1 MNQEPNREPKG
12 EILIVDDSPVNL
24 DLLSKFLLDSGYKV
38 QVSLNGVSALMS
50 IQNKLPDLILLDSF
64 MPDMDGYQ
72 VNEQLKIN
80 KKAADIPVIFMIAV
94 DETLGRVKALMKAG
108 IDYIT
113 QPFEQAEVL
122 ARIENQLSI
131 RWLTKQLI
139 EEKARLQQEI
149 RVSQAAISQYQQ
161 TEIAL
166 KQSAF
171 KLKQH
176 NQALMELA
184 KHPAISQGDFKT
196 AVQAITKITADN
208 LAVERVSVWVFDSSE
223 NYLQCLELFNLSLN
237 QYGKEAELLIANYP
251 AYFQALSEN
260 QVIVANDAHTDLRTK
275 EYSEFYYQPRN
286 IMSVLDTPIRLKGK
300 TIGLISSEQVGT
312 FRHWTVEDQ
321 NFTRSIAD
329 LVTLALEAQER
340 KRNENLYRE
349 LFEGSVDGIAVVEIN
364 GQYIDCN
371 SSFQKMVGYSLEEL
385 QQIKF
390 QDLTPVKWHSKEVEV
405 VQKQLEGLP
414 VTFEKEYLRKD
425 GTIFPIELTAYCHKN
440 EFGEPITLWAIVR
453 DISAKKQVQAALI
466 ESEQKYRHLVEAS
479 QDMIWSL
486 DAEGCFTFVNAAV
499 KKIHGY
505 EPEEMIGRPFSD
517 FLPPEQI
524 AQDLK
529 TFDLLVKGESI
540 FQYESTHLAKDGR
553 HIKLMFTA
561 IALFDSEGR
570 LLKVT
575 GTASNVTERHQA
587 EAERNQLFASLQKS
601 EASLAAAQKIAHVG
615 SWTLN
620 LLTKKIT
627 WSAETFRIYN
637 LDPSQ
642 LEPTYAELIDRIH
655 PDDREPFE
663 RLVEDSIDK
672 RKPYITELRIIPHDR
687 NFSHRENPEI
697 RYIEARGEA
706 IYNEQGQAVELFGTV
721 RNITEHKLTEIALI
735 GSESKYRHLVETS
748 QDLIWSIDT
757 EGRFTFV
764 NPAFKQIYGY
774 ESEEILGR
782 PFTNFEAPE
791 RSAKDL
797 KVLQEIFAGKS
808 LIQYELTQLTKDGR
822 EINLLVNAS
831 ALFDDRG
838 NVIGAT
844 GTATNITERVQ
855 IEAALR
861 ESEARFALAVE
872 GVQDGIWDWNLRTN
886 QVYLSPRWK
895 SILGYADHELPNTIE
910 TWQQCLHPEDIERTY
925 AVLGNYLDGGSLI
938 YSVEF
943 RSRCKDGSY
952 RWILARGTALRDEL
966 GKPYRMCGSHTD
978 ISARKQ
984 AEAEIISSKDLLES
998 VFNESADAIFLVDA
1012 NTVKTVDCNRRAVE
1026 LFEAD
1031 SKDEL
1036 LNIAETILQKKPFT
1050 NEEVTDIINELNCQ
1064 GIWNRE
1070 LEYITK
1076 KGNLFWGSMAAKIIH
1091 VAHSQ
1096 MHLIRITDIS
1106 ERKQQE
1112 KALRLIVEG
1121 TASVTGNTFMH
1132 TCVRYLAEVL
1142 QVRYASMSESIDAT
1156 HTKVRILAFW
1166 QGETWIEHHEYLV
1179 ADTPRQTVLNSQK
1192 ICYYSQNLQ
1201 TLFPKDLDLVK
1212 LQAESY
1218 IGVPLVEEGY
1228 VLGLLS
1234 VLDVKPMIFDPEK
1247 ISILKIFAARAA
1259 AELKRQKVEQ
1269 VLRQKAKQEK
1279 AIAQIIQQMRSSLD
1293 IETIFR
1299 ATTEELRLAIN
1310 CDRVVVY
1317 RFDPDWSG
1325 KFVAESVA
1333 PNWIALLQK
1342 QQNNPSLTIGAMEDE
1357 RCTVSLDNTSDL
1369 VQDTYLQ
1376 ENHGSIYSQGINYR
1390 VVSDIYNSGFQECYI
1405 NLLEG
1410 FQARAYI
1417 IIPIIFSN
1425 KVWGLL
1431 ASYQNSNPRQWQATE
1446 INIVIQIGVHLGVAL
1461 QQAELLAQTQQ
1472 QSVQLAQAKDA
1483 AEVANQ
1489 AKSQFLASMS
1499 HELRTPLNAILGFT
1513 QVMNRDALA
1522 SPQQQEY
1529 LGIILRSGKHLL
1541 ELINDILEMTKIE
1554 AGITSL
1560 NETSFDLHRLLDSL
1574 FEMLQL
1580 GAASKGLQLSFK
1592 CASELPQYVQA
1603 DQGKLRQILINLLD
1617 NAIKFTDTGSVILRV
1632 NSTINKLAKKESNT
1646 AQIQLYFEVID
1657 TGPGIAPEEIELLFE
1672 AFSQT
1677 ETGRK
1682 SMGGT
1687 GLGLPIS
1694 RSFVQQM
1701 SGDITVKSTLKK
1713 GTTFRF
1719 NIPCDLAQPP
1729 QIQTRQSIRQVIKLE
1744 PNQKYRILVAE
1755 DDLASRQLL
1764 VQLLSSVGF
1773 QVREAVNGQEAV
1785 TLWQSWQPHLIWMD
1799 IQMPIMDGY
1808 EAIKQIR
1815 AAENQEFLTALNQ
1828 TDKIS
1833 ISTIIIALTSNA
1845 FEEQRNAIL
1854 KTGCDDFICKPFQEH
1869 LLFEKMAHHLGVRYL
1884 YKTEQSSQK
1893 GLPLPVSLTK
1903 QNLNVMPNE
1912 WIQQLYQAALAMD
1925 DQLVTELIQ
1934 DIPEAQINLSN
1945 ILIDL
1950 VDNFRLDIII
1960 DCIDNE

>member
-1 MNQEPNREPKG
+1 MNHEPNTQYKAN
-12 EILIVDDSPVNL
+12 ILIVEDTSVDLN
-24 DLLSKFLLDSGYKV
+24 LLSIFLSDSGYEV
-38 QVSLNGVSALMS
+38 QVALNGVNGLMS
-50 IQNKLPDLILLDSF
+50 LQNNLPDLILLDII
-64 MPDMDGYQ
+64 MPDMNGYQ
-72 VNEQLKIN
+72 VYEQLKIN
-80 KKAADIPVIFMIAV
+80 QQTADIPIIFVSASNA
-94 DETLGRVKALMKAG
+94 TLERVKTLMMAG
-108 IDYIT
+108 VDYIT
-113 QPFEQAEVL
+113 KPFEKAEIL

-131 RWLTKQLI
+131 RWLTKQLL
-139 EEKARLQQEI
+139 EEKARRQQEI
-149 RVSQAAISQYQQ
+149 SVSQAVIKQYQQ
-161 TEIAL
+161 AEIAF
-166 KQSAF
+166 KESAV

-184 KHPAISQGDFKT
+184 KHPAINQGNLKI
-196 AVQAITKITADN
+196 ALQAIIQITAYN
-208 LAVERVSVWVFDSSE
+208 LTVERVSIWVFDSSE
-223 NYLQCLELFNLSLN
+223 TYLQCLELFNLSLN
-237 QYGKEAELLIANYP
+237 QYCEEPELLVANYP
-251 AYFQALSEN
+251 AYFQALAEN
-260 QVIVANDAHTDLRTK
+260 QVIVANNAHTDPRTK
-275 EYSEFYYQPRN
+275 EYSKSYYQPRS

-300 TIGLISSEQVGT
+300 TVGLVSSQHVGT
-312 FRHWTVEDQ
+312 FRNWTVEDQ

-340 KRNENLYRE
+340 KRSENLYRE
-349 LFEGSVDGIAVVEIN
+349 LFEGSVDGIAVVETN

-385 QQIKF
+385 QQMKF
-390 QDLTPVKWHSKEVEV
+390 QDITPGKWHSKEIDI
-405 VQKQLEGLP
+405 VQRQIQGLP
-414 VTFEKEYLRKD
+414 VTFEKEYIRKD
-425 GTIFPIELTAYCHKN
+425 GTNFPIELTAYRHESN
-440 EFGEPITLWAIVR
+440 FEEPITLWAIVR
-453 DISAKKQVQAALI
+453 DISAKKRVEAALI

-486 DAEGCFTFVNAAV
+486 DAQGGFTFVNAAV
-499 KKIHGY
+499 KKIYGY
-505 EPEEMIGRPFSD
+505 EPEDMIGRPFTD

-524 AQDLK
+524 AQDLEI
-529 TFDLLVKGESI
+529 FDLLIKGKSI
-540 FQYESTHLAKDGR
+540 FQYESTHLAKDGSLL
-553 HIKLMFTA
+553 KLMFTA
-561 IALFDSEGR
+561 IAIFDSEGS
-570 LLKVT
+570 LLKVI
-575 GTASNVTERHQA
+575 GTASNVTERHQR
-587 EAERNQLFASLQKS
+587 ESERNQLFASLQKS
-601 EASLAAAQKIAHVG
+601 EASLVAAQKVAHMG
-615 SWTLN
+615 SWALN

-627 WSAETFRIYN
+627 WSGETFRIYN
-637 LDPSQ
+637 LDPTQ
-642 LEPTYAELIDRIH
+642 LEPTYTELIERLH
-655 PDDREPFE
+655 PDDREP
-663 RLVEDSIDK
+663 LAKCIEDSIENK
-672 RKPYITELRIIPHDR
+672 NPYIMEFRIIQP
-687 NFSHRENPEI
+687 NTQFSSIESSEI

-706 IYNEQGQAVELFGTV
+706 IFNEQDQAVEIFGTL
-721 RNITEHKLTEIALI
+721 RDITEHKLTELALI
-735 GSESKYRHLVETS
+735 DSERKYRRLIETS
-748 QDLIWSIDT
+748 QDLIWSIDIQ
-757 EGRFTFV
+757 GRFTFV
-764 NPAFKQIYGY
+764 NSVFKQIYGY
-774 ESEEILGR
+774 ESEEMLGR
-782 PFTNFEAPE
+782 PFTDFEPPE
-791 RSAKDL
+791 HISKDL
-797 KVLQEIFAGKS
+797 KILQQIFAGKR
-808 LIQYELTQLTKDGR
+808 LFQYELTQLTKDGR
-822 EINLLVNAS
+822 EIHLLVNPS
-831 ALFDDRG
+831 ALFDDQG

-895 SILGYADHELPNTIE
+895 SILGYADQELPNTIE
-910 TWQQCLHPEDIERTY
+910 TWQQCLHLEDIDRTY
-925 AVLGNYLDGGSLI
+925 AVLGSYLDGNSLI

-943 RSRCKDGSY
+943 RARSKDGSY
-952 RWILARGTALRDEL
+952 RWILARGTALRDKF

-978 ISARKQ
+978 ISDRKH
-984 AEAEIISSKDLLES
+984 AEAEIIRSKDLLES
-998 VFNESADAIFLVDA
+998 VFNESADAIFLVDGD
-1012 NTVKTVDCNRRAVE
+1012 TVLTVDCNRRAVE
-1026 LFEAD
+1026 LFEAT

-1036 LNIAETILQKKPFT
+1036 LNIAETTLQKEPIT
-1050 NEEVTDIINELNCQ
+1050 NEEFTDIVNELICR
-1064 GIWNRE
+1064 GIWSRE

-1076 KGNLFWGSMAAKIIH
+1076 KGNYFWGSIAAKIIH
-1091 VAHSQ
+1091 VADSQ

-1112 KALRLIVEG
+1112 NALRLIVEG
-1121 TASVTGNTFMH
+1121 TAAVTGNTFMH

-1142 QVRYASMSESIDAT
+1142 QVRYASISESIDST
-1156 HTKVRILAFW
+1156 HKKVRILAFW
-1166 QGETWIEHHEYLV
+1166 QGETWIEHQEYLV
-1179 ADTPRQTVLNSQK
+1179 AETPRQAVLNSQK
-1192 ICYYSQNLQ
+1192 ICYYSQHVQ
-1201 TLFPKDLDLVK
+1201 SLFPNDLDLVK
-1212 LQAESY
+1212 LKAESY
-1218 IGVPLVEEGY
+1218 IGVPLVDEGY

-1234 VLDVKPMIFDPEK
+1234 VLDVKPMVFDPEK

-1317 RFDPDWSG
+1317 RFNPDWSG

-1333 PNWIALLQK
+1333 RGWTSLLEK
-1342 QQNNPSLTIGAMEDE
+1342 QQNNPSFTTGAIEDE
-1357 RCTVSLDNTSDL
+1357 HCSVNLDNTPDL
-1369 VQDTYLQ
+1369 VKDTYLQ
-1376 ENHGSIYSQGINYR
+1376 ETQGSIYSQGVNYR
-1390 VVSDIYNSGFQECYI
+1390 VVQDIYKAGFKECYI
-1405 NLLEG
+1405 KLLEQ

-1417 IIPIIFSN
+1417 IIPIVFSN

-1431 ASYQNSNPRQWQATE
+1431 ASYQNSSPRQWQGTE

-1554 AGITSL
+1554 AGVTNL
-1560 NETSFDLHRLLDSL
+1560 NETSFDLHHLLDSL

-1580 GAASKGLQLSFK
+1580 GAASKGLQLSFERT
-1592 CASELPQYVQA
+1592 AELPQYVHT

-1617 NAIKFTDTGSVILRV
+1617 NAIKFTETGSVTLRV
-1632 NSTINKLAKKESNT
+1632 SFAFNRPQTTEANIEQL
-1646 AQIQLYFEVID
+1646 QLYFEVID
-1657 TGPGIAPEEIELLFE
+1657 TGFGIAPEEIELLFE
-1672 AFSQT
+1672 AFTQT

-1682 SMGGT
+1682 SMRGT

-1701 SGDITVKSTLKK
+1701 SGELTVESILGE
-1713 GTTFRF
+1713 GTTFKF
-1719 NIPCDLAQPP
+1719 NILSNLAQTTP
-1729 QIQTRQSIRQVIKLE
+1729 IQTIQSTRKVIELE

-1764 VQLLSSVGF
+1764 VHLLTSVGF
-1773 QVREAVNGQEAV
+1773 QVQEAVNGQEAV
-1785 TLWQSWQPHLIWMD
+1785 ALWQSWQPHLIWMD
-1799 IQMPIMDGY
+1799 IQMPVMDGY
-1808 EAIKQIR
+1808 EAVKQIR
-1815 AAENQEFLTALNQ
+1815 LAENQDILASLNQ
-1828 TDKIS
+1828 ADKMN
-1833 ISTIIIALTSNA
+1833 ISTIIIALTSNV

-1854 KTGCDDFICKPFQEH
+1854 KTGCNDFMCKPFQEN
-1869 LLFEKMAHHLGVRYL
+1869 LLFEKMAHHLKVRYL
-1884 YKTEQSSQK
+1884 YKSEQSIPQIF
-1893 GLPLPVSLTK
+1893 PLPISLTK
-1903 QNLNVMPNE
+1903 QDLNVMPRE

-1925 DQLVTELIQ
+1925 DQLVTDLIQ
-1934 DIPEAQINLSN
+1934 HIPEAQTALSN
-1945 ILIDL
+1945 LLMNL